1 MSFLYLSY
9 SVHVCMQSCSLAGP
23 GDPWCLTFAL
33 GQQENLSCFIQII
46 MLGILDFTV
55 SSKFSHFSLLLATT
69 DVSSGGTS
77 VTW

>member
-9 SVHVCMQSCSLAGP
+9 SVHVCMQDCSP

-46 MLGILDFTV
+46 MLGIPDFTV
-55 SSKFSHFSLLLATT
+55 SEQIQPFLLAPCYY
-69 DVSSGGTS
+69 
-77 VTW
+77 

>member
-9 SVHVCMQSCSLAGP
+9 SVHVCMQDCSLAGP
-23 GDPWCLTFAL
+23 GDPWCLTFSL

-55 SSKFSHFSLLLATT
+55 SDQIQPFLLAPCYY
-69 DVSSGGTS
+69 
-77 VTW
+77 

>member
-9 SVHVCMQSCSLAGP
+9 SVHVCMQGCYLAGP

-33 GQQENLSCFIQII
+33 GQQENLSCFIQIM

-55 SSKFSHFSLLLATT
+55 SEQIQPFLLAPCYY
-69 DVSSGGTS
+69 
-77 VTW
+77 

>member
-9 SVHVCMQSCSLAGP
+9 RVHVCMQDCSLAGP

-55 SSKFSHFSLLLATT
+55 SEQIQPFLLAPCYY
-69 DVSSGGTS
+69 
-77 VTW
+77 

>member
-9 SVHVCMQSCSLAGP
+9 SVHVCMQDCSLTGP

-55 SSKFSHFSLLLATT
+55 SEQIQPFLLAPCYY
-69 DVSSGGTS
+69 
-77 VTW
+77 

>member
-9 SVHVCMQSCSLAGP
+9 SVHVYMQGCSLAGP

-46 MLGILDFTV
+46 CWA
-55 SSKFSHFSLLLATT
+55 S
-69 DVSSGGTS
+69 
-77 VTW
+77 